1 MQICWTLFRVFE
13 NNFLEVITWSFY
25 ATLVTCLFGLPKD
38 RHYKI
43 HNYFPFVCVWKNTQ
57 PTAAFTEIAMLVLL
71 DKLKVGQR
79 RRVALEDFTN
89 KMMNSQKHHHE
100 LGRTGWGA
108 VLCKSEMLTPKFRW
122 HYLWKWVINEALES
136 MLVHE

>member
-1 MQICWTLFRVFE
+1 MQHQSPV
-13 NNFLEVITWSFY
+13 Y
-25 ATLVTCLFGLPKD
+25 LVSPKID
-38 RHYKI
+38 TTKFILIFHLY
-43 HNYFPFVCVWKNTQ
+43 VCEKNTQ

-100 LGRTGWGA
+100 LGRTG
-108 VLCKSEMLTPKFRW
+108 
-122 HYLWKWVINEALES
+122 
-136 MLVHE
+136 